1 MIIDNNLQVHVNI
14 VVVVGTIEWL
24 IMVMANR
31 PIASSVAYY
40 DSPIFM
46 ANQHDIAIHL

>member
-14 VVVVGTIEWL
+14 VVVGTIEWL

-31 PIASSVAYY
+31 PIASSVAHY

>member
-24 IMVMANR
+24 IMVMAN
-31 PIASSVAYY
+31 SVVRGILRFAYLY
-40 DSPIFM
+40 G
-46 ANQHDIAIHL
+46 